1 MRIGEALV
9 LDYEKDIDLENRKIH
24 IRRTQT
30 KDSNGKAIIG
40 NTTKTN
46 TGQRTINMNNI
57 IYQIIQEALEHKFDN
72 KEHLLF
78 CKEDRTMYVENSINS
93 SLKRIALD
101 LNIGIYAEENTKGK
115 LVKKTDIHTHMLRG
129 TFATRCAETKI
140 APAVLKKILGHT
152 DITVTM
158 KYYVDVDIEFEKSES
173 KNVEDYLI
181 DKEIFNIDLDYDYDY
196 V

>member
-1 MRIGEALV
+1 
-9 LDYEKDIDLENRKIH
+9 
-24 IRRTQT
+24 
-30 KDSNGKAIIG
+30 
-40 NTTKTN
+40 
-46 TGQRTINMNNI
+46 MNNI
-57 IYQIIQEALEHKFDN
+57 IYQIIQGALEHRIEN

-101 LNIGIYAEENTKGK
+101 LDIGIYEEENTKGK

-129 TFATRCAETKI
+129 TFATRCAEAKI

-158 KYYVDVDIEFEKSES
+158 KYYVDVDIEFEKAEN

-181 DKEIFNIDLDYDYDY
+181 DKEIFNVDSDYDYDY
-196 V
+196 A